1 MVRIL
6 IDPRTG
12 SREAALEHLARTV
25 AELLDA
31 GKEVEVIVGESVE
44 LLSPQQAGA
53 MLGFSR
59 QHVRRLV
66 DAGELAAE
74 QLPSSRHWK
83 IPLSSVAAFQE
94 RTAARL
100 EKLKADSEE
109 LDRLGAP
116 LE

>member
-6 IDPRTG
+6 IDPHEG
-12 SREAALEHLARTV
+12 SREAALEQLAKTV
-25 AELLDA
+25 SELLDA

-66 DAGELAAE
+66 DAGELTAE
-74 QLPSSRHWK
+74 RLPNSQHWK
-83 IPLSSVAAFQE
+83 IPLGSVAAFQE
-94 RTAARL
+94 RTAVRL
-100 EKLKADSEE
+100 AKLKADSEE